1 MASSCSSIDC
11 TELEDCTNRPAREI
25 LRKTASLKH
34 DSTSRQ
40 RSFHRQRSLTEHG
53 HRPGLLEQDCVAAF
67 KGGNKRDAEHLLT
80 LLTRPAMAVDITFQS
95 LLCVDGEREVA
106 CVSLLHLAAYW
117 GWKDIAS
124 RLVAVHRC
132 SATGEDDE
140 GHVSLHYAAYNG
152 RLEVVRYFIVELDCD
167 PMVRNKYDST
177 PLHCACITG
186 YLNIVQYLISE
197 KQCNP
202 SCVNN
207 SGTTPLHYACRK
219 GHLKIVQYLISA
231 THCNPS
237 CVNDSGTTPLHY
249 ACRKG
254 HLKIVQYLISEI
266 KCDPLCV
273 DNLGNTPLHDACN
286 NGYFNIVKY
295 LISETQCDPSRMN
308 NSGTTPLRYAC
319 RNGHF
324 DIVHILISEAHCDP
338 SCVDKLGSTPLH
350 VACICNHSRIVQ
362 FLLSTGK
369 VNPLAKNKNGRTP
382 LSFATGK
389 YDIIKL
395 FQPFVDCSRD
405 FPVHTF
411 TKLILAGDSGA
422 GKTTMAK
429 LIKIIADRASSAVTV
444 DCVTDVQRFTAGII
458 PHHIESELGNFV
470 VYDFAGQQ
478 EYYSS
483 HEAVLEHVMRKSAAM
498 FLCMIDL
505 SKGIE
510 NIRQSL
516 HYWLTF
522 IDNACSTAEETSCVA
537 IIGSH
542 VDQVASN
549 EIEDKR
555 SVINEIVASR
565 VKHQKSFGYIAMD
578 CRHANTN
585 GSRELVSILSNSHKA
600 ITANQPSISY
610 YCHVLYAFLRTKLEV
625 VGCKLDDLVSAIA
638 SENDCS
644 LPEDESILT
653 ELLTTLSDKGL
664 ILFMDEECSQI
675 KWVVVK
681 TETLLDEINGTLFA
695 PRHFKEHRA
704 LSSNTGIV
712 PTSNLHKV
720 FPQHNLDMLASF
732 LLSLD
737 FCRPVDP
744 SVLQYTNL
752 QATPTEITPKLFFFP
767 GLNQSERPDT
777 LTLHGTLQFG
787 WCLDCLDRNQ
797 FFSSRFLHLLLLSVA
812 YRFPLADRRN
822 IDVALSGLQ
831 RRCTV
836 WKNGIS
842 WSDSDN
848 ITTVV
853 ELIDKNRC
861 VLVAMSSSEDRPVE
875 HAKLRSELISMIR
888 CLQQNRCKNLQVCEC
903 LISPSLVQQYPL
915 DDLPDTDLFDIQDVA
930 MSILHRK
937 PSIRSQ
943 NKECNGHLP
952 TQSLPLEPY
961 HFISSF
967 SVCQLFNSDMADQ
980 PVPVSLLQEV
990 QKHIC
995 LPERSSQ
1002 VSCKGLKEQMDKL
1015 SIFAGRNPLV
1025 SISVL
1030 VCNPPNYWFFF
1041 SGVYRRWLG

>member
-1 MASSCSSIDC
+1 MAMTC
-11 TELEDCTNRPAREI
+11 TEDRPVF
-25 LRKTASLKH
+25 RKTKSLKY

-40 RSFHRQRSLTEHG
+40 KSFRITSRQRSQTERG
-53 HRPGLLEQDCVAAF
+53 PGLPEANLDQDCVAAF
-67 KGGNKRDAEHLLT
+67 KSGNKRDAEHLLT
-80 LLTRPAMAVDITFQS
+80 VMTIPAVAVNIRFQS
-95 LLCVDGEREVA
+95 LLCVDRGEREVA
-106 CVSLLHLAAYW
+106 RVSLLHLAAYW
-117 GWKDIAS
+117 GWKDIAA

-152 RLEVVRYFIVELDCD
+152 RLEVVRYFIGELHCD
-167 PMVRNKYDST
+167 PMARNKYDST

-186 YLNIVQYLISE
+186 YLNIVKYLISE
-197 KQCNP
+197 KWCDPSCVNNSGTTPFHYACRKGHFKIVQYLINETHCDP

-207 SGTTPLHYACRK
+207 SGTTPLHFACRK
-219 GHLKIVQYLISA
+219 GHLKIVQYLIIE
-231 THCNPS
+231 TKCN
-237 CVNDSGTTPLHY
+237 
-249 ACRKG
+249 
-254 HLKIVQYLISEI
+254 
-266 KCDPLCV
+266 PLCV
-273 DNLGNTPLHDACN
+273 DHLGNTPLHDACS
-286 NGYFNIVKY
+286 NGHLDIVKY
-295 LISETQCDPSRMN
+295 LIGETQCDPSCVN
-308 NSGTTPLRYAC
+308 NNGTTPLRYAC
-319 RNGHF
+319 RKGHF

-338 SCVDKLGSTPLH
+338 SYVDKVGNTLLH
-350 VACICNHSRIVQ
+350 HACICNHGHIVQ
-362 FLLSTGK
+362 YLLSTGK
-369 VNPLAKNKNGRTP
+369 VNPLAKDKNGHTP
-382 LSFATGK
+382 LSFATRK

-411 TKLILAGDSGA
+411 TKLILTGDSGA
-422 GKTTMAK
+422 GKTTIAQLVK
-429 LIKIIADRASSAVTV
+429 LLADRASSAVAV
-444 DCVTDVQRFTAGII
+444 DCTCVTGVQRFTAGII

-483 HEAVLEHVMRKSAAM
+483 HAAVLEQVMRKSAAI
-498 FLCMIDL
+498 FFCMIDL
-505 SKGIE
+505 SKGID
-510 NIRQSL
+510 NISQSL

-522 IDNACSTAEETSCVA
+522 IDNACSTAEETSHVA

-542 VDQVASN
+542 ADLIASN
-549 EIEDKR
+549 KIEDKC
-555 SVINEIVASR
+555 SVINDIVTSR
-565 VKHQKSFGYIAMD
+565 VKRQRSFGYIAMD
-578 CRHANTN
+578 CRRADTD
-585 GSRELVSILSNSHKA
+585 GSRELIFKLSNSHKA
-600 ITANQPSISY
+600 ITDDQPSISY

-664 ILFMDEECSQI
+664 ILFMDVECSQI

-681 TETLLDEINGTLFA
+681 TEILLDEVNGTLFA
-695 PRHFKEHRA
+695 PCDFKKYRA
-704 LSSNTGIV
+704 IASNTGIV
-712 PTSNLHKV
+712 PSSNLRKV
-720 FPQHNLDMLASF
+720 FPQHNLDMLVSF

-752 QATPTEITPKLFFFP
+752 QATPTEITPNLFFFP
-767 GLNQSERPDT
+767 GLNRSERPDN

-787 WCLDCLDRNQ
+787 WCLGCLDCNQ

-812 YRFPLADRRN
+812 YRFPLTARRN
-822 IDVALSGLQ
+822 VDPSLSGLQ

-842 WSDSDN
+842 WRDSDN
-848 ITTVV
+848 ITIIV

-861 VLVAMSSSEDRPVE
+861 VLVAMSSSKDRPVE

-888 CLQQNRCKNLQVCEC
+888 HLQQNRCKNLKVLEC

-930 MSILHRK
+930 VSILRRK
-937 PSIRSQ
+937 PSISSQ
-943 NKECNGHLP
+943 NEDCIGHLP

-961 HFISSF
+961 HFISPS
-967 SVCQLFNSDMADQ
+967 SVCQLFNSDMVDQ
-980 PVPVSLLQEV
+980 RVPAPLLEEV
-990 QKHIC
+990 RKHFHLSIKKE
-995 LPERSSQ
+995 LLYKELR
-1002 VSCKGLKEQMDKL
+1002 EQMDKL
-1015 SIFAGRNPLV
+1015 SIFAGKNPLV
-1025 SISVL
+1025 STYA
-1030 VCNPPNYWFFF
+1030 C
-1041 SGVYRRWLG
+1041 